1 MKPILDQASYTFA
14 DYFKLGCE
22 TEELMAFFGYAFTRQ
37 PCQLPRCDEIKLDRL
52 PDLIQRLEKNTRL
65 TSLSSEIARRE
76 FLIAPV
82 LTELMMYTDSKV
94 RVEYP
99 LNVSEQLKGSLDY
112 LVQGRHELLVIEA
125 KNADLEQGFKQLAVE
140 LIALNQWLKNDS
152 PQLFGAVSVGNIWQ
166 FGVLRR
172 VEKHITQDI
181 NLFRVPAD
189 VEDLL
194 RVMIAIVQ

>member
-1 MKPILDQASYTFA
+1 MKPLLEQDSYSFA
-14 DYFKLGCE
+14 DYFKFSYE
-22 TEELMAFFGYAFTRQ
+22 TEELTGYFNYIFSRES
-37 PCQLPRCDEIKLDRL
+37 CRLPRSQMTLDRL
-52 PDLIQRLEKNTRL
+52 PDLLLRLEKNTRM
-65 TSLSSEIARRE
+65 TSLNSEIARRE

-99 LNVSEQLKGSLDY
+99 LTVNEQLKGSLDY
-112 LVQGRHELLVIEA
+112 LVQGKHDFLVIEA

-140 LIALNQWLKNDS
+140 LIALDKWLDKPLS
-152 PQLFGAVSVGNIWQ
+152 TLFGAVSIGNIWQ
-166 FGVLRR
+166 FGMLHRE
-172 VEKHITQDI
+172 EKRIFQDI
-181 NLFRVPAD
+181 NLFRVPTD

>member
-1 MKPILDQASYTFA
+1 MKPILEQASYTFA

-22 TEELMAFFGYAFTRQ
+22 TEELMAFFGYQFSRE
-37 PCQLPRCDEIKLDRL
+37 PSDLPHSDRNLDRL

-65 TSLSSEIARRE
+65 ASLSSEIARRE

-94 RVEYP
+94 RVEYT

-140 LIALNQWLKNDS
+140 LIALNQWLENDS

-166 FGVLRR
+166 FGILRR
-172 VEKHITQDI
+172 EAKHILQDI